1 MAWEP
6 GTQIDA
12 LQLSLTSSR
21 WDPRGGGVCSLGY
34 RGHILESVIHSRHSP
49 VSDWEDPSHAEP
61 GMQLSLPART
71 LPGILAS

>member
-1 MAWEP
+1 M
-6 GTQIDA
+6 GTRHTNRCSAAQPDQ
-12 LQLSLTSSR
+12 LQVGPT
-21 WDPRGGGVCSLGY
+21 GGGVCSLGY
-34 RGHILESVIHSRHSP
+34 RGHILESLIHSRHSP